1 MDYEL
6 VVAREVTKRFPGVL
20 ALDRVSLRIVGG
32 QVNALVG
39 ENGAGKSTLMNILSG
54 VYTDYEGDVLVDGEV
69 QHFQGVAD
77 AQQKGIAIIHQE
89 LSNVP
94 YMNIAENMFMG
105 REPLTRFGLVD
116 HQRMHREAR
125 QWLDRLHLNVDTHML
140 MNDLRVGQQ
149 QLVEIAKAL
158 MLQARVLIMDEPTSS
173 LTDNETEILFALIEE
188 LKAQGVG
195 IVYISHK
202 MDEVWRL
209 ADFVTIM
216 RDGQLIAER
225 PLKADVP
232 RVPFAGTVCQPTA
245 PSPVQGDL
253 QSPSG
258 VITPDE
264 IVQLMVGRERK
275 EFFVKEEHPLGDTML
290 QVEHLTWKD
299 AAHPGRNILTDIS
312 LSVRSGEVLGIYGL
326 MGAGRTELFEA
337 IFGLHPK
344 EVSGSLMIDGKPL
357 PHGGAG
363 GGFPIRHPEEAVAC
377 GLALCPEDR
386 KREGLVLGMTIEKN
400 TTLAALADC
409 LTHGLLDP
417 AKERKAADDYRQQL
431 GIKSTSIL
439 QQAGQLSGGNQQ
451 KIVLGKWLMTRPK
464 VLFLDEPTR
473 GIDIHAKNEIYRL
486 VNQLAAEGMAII
498 VVSSELPEIM
508 ALSDRI
514 ITLREGCIGET
525 FDRQHFDDKQIL
537 KASLPITHTDS

>member
-1 MDYEL
+1 MKSEESRTI
-6 VVAREVTKRFPGVL
+6 VEAREVTKRFPGVL
-20 ALDRVSLRIVGG
+20 ALDKVNLRIVSG

-54 VYTDYEGDVLVDGEV
+54 VYTDYEGNVLVDGEV
-69 QHFQGVAD
+69 QHFQSVTD

-94 YMNIAENMFMG
+94 YMSIAENMFMG
-105 REPLTRFGLVD
+105 REPLTRLGLVD
-116 HQRMHREAR
+116 HRRMHREAR
-125 QWLDRLHLNVDTHML
+125 QWLDRLHLSVDTHTL
-140 MNDLRVGQQ
+140 MTDLRVGQQ

-158 MLQARVLIMDEPTSS
+158 MLQARALIMDEPTSS
-173 LTDNETEILFALIEE
+173 LTDNETDILFALIEE
-188 LKAQGVG
+188 LKSQGVG

-225 PLKADVP
+225 PMSD
-232 RVPFAGTVCQPTA
+232 
-245 PSPVQGDL
+245 
-253 QSPSG
+253 
-258 VITPDE
+258 ITPDE

-290 QVEHLTWKD
+290 QVELLTWKD
-299 AAHPGRNILTDIS
+299 RAHPDRNILTDIS
-312 LSVRSGEVLGIYGL
+312 LSVRSGEVLGLYGL

-344 EVSGSLMIDGKPL
+344 EVTGRIVIDGKEVI
-357 PHGGAG
+357 
-363 GGFPIRHPEEAVAC
+363 IRHPEEAVAY

-400 TTLAALADC
+400 TTLAALAEC
-409 LTHGLLDP
+409 LTQGLLDGR
-417 AKERKAADDYRQQL
+417 KERQHADNYRQQL
-431 GIKSTSIL
+431 GIKSTSVL

-451 KIVLGKWLMTRPK
+451 KIVLGKWLMTKPK

-486 VNQLAAEGMAII
+486 INLLAAEGMAII

-514 ITLREGCIGET
+514 MTLREGCVGDT
-525 FDRQHFDDKQIL
+525 FEREHFDDKQIL
-537 KASLPITHTDS
+537 KASLPQ